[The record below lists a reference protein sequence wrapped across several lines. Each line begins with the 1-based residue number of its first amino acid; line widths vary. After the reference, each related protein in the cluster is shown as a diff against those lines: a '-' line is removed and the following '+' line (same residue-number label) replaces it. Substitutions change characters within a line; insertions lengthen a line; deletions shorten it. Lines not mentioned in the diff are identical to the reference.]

1 MADHNIT
8 GNIGEE
14 LAEKYLRSLGYE
26 ILEKNWRYGK
36 NEIDIISTIDDCLCR
51 RSKMLGKRNK

>member
-36 NEIDIISTIDDCLCR
+36 TRLTSLQGMIVSL
-51 RSKMLGKRNK
+51 

>member
-36 NEIDIISTIDDCLCR
+36 NEIDIIARDDRFLVIVEVKTR
-51 RSKMLGKRNK
+51 R

>member
-36 NEIDIISTIDDCLCR
+36 NEIDIIARDDRFL
-51 RSKMLGKRNK
+51 